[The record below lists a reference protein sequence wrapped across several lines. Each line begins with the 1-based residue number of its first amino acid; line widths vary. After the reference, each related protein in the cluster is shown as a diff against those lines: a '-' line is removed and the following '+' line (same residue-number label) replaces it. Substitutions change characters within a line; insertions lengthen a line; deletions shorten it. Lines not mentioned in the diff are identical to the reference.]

1 MCDQVMYMTD
11 TRNVQKTHIHFRSM
25 FRICT

>member
-11 TRNVQKTHIHFRSM
+11 MRNVQKTHIHFRPM